1 MTGLTTLSRFLAVTT
16 VFATVLATVF
26 GVCRAQKTLYECM
39 KQAQDQHGV
48 QDLTTPEQIRS
59 YFDCF
64 DVDGKGHIHH
74 SDVAKIGN
82 STDEEHIAMISALD
96 TNGDGVVHPGEFDS
110 KLATASTTTS
120 TSSSLWAGL
129 GTVLSLVL
137 TATVV
142 SALM

>member
-1 MTGLTTLSRFLAVTT
+1 MTGLTTLARFLAVT
-16 VFATVLATVF
+16 TVLATVF

-82 STDEEHIAMISALD
+82 STDEEHIAMISTID

-110 KLATASTTTS
+110 RLGNSTASASTS
-120 TSSSLWAGL
+120 TSSSLWAGV

-142 SALM
+142 SSLM